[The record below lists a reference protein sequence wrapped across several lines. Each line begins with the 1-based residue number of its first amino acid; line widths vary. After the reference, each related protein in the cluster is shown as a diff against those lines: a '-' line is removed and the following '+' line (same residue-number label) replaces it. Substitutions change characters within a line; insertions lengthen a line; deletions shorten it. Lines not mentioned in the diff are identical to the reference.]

1 MLSERQRHPNLASC
15 VLGLV
20 LRRLSADWQGHWG
33 PPVLMVESFVDE
45 SADRGTC
52 YRAGGFQAVGVTA
65 GFPRARRDFYAAPG
79 QPKQLYLRQLQAGVC
94 RRLRQAR
101 WSQAWTAYEAGV
113 AGPCPFRAPAL
124 EDLLAGLSV
133 LPDARSG
140 HGLGH
145 RQRLVLATAAVCTLN
160 GCLRLSQHP
169 PEVRAT
175 PAPGLGVSAQPREL
189 GGDYLFGL
197 KGHQSGI
204 LDQAQRLPA
213 QQGFPPQGQWEQ
225 GRDRLERR
233 RIARAAVR
241 PAEIGRCGCWQII
254 AVQRAAQ
261 NLNQPAAT
269 ASQEVGY
276 YASSLAWDERAEAAV
291 RAAIRGHWSGRENGT
306 PYRRDVMFAEAD
318 CRTASRPGAAALA
331 SLRKLAIGLYEL
343 QQEGQRTKADSLRSW
358 CQPQT
363 FTMDWP
369 LLNA

>member
-1 MLSERQRHPNLASC
+1 MDGPWVALLIFRAPAWQLKARERWIGWSPRQRVRRLGLVVNDSRSLMLSERQRHPNLASR

-65 GFPRARRDFYAAPG
+65 GFPRVRRDFYAAPG
-79 QPKQLYLRQLQAGVC
+79 QPKQLYLRQLQAGAC

-213 QQGFPPQGQWEQ
+213 QQGFPLRVSGS
-225 GRDRLERR
+225 
-233 RIARAAVR
+233 RAATGWSVGASPGR
-241 PAEIGRCGCWQII
+241 PS
-254 AVQRAAQ
+254 V
-261 NLNQPAAT
+261 
-269 ASQEVGY
+269 
-276 YASSLAWDERAEAAV
+276 
-291 RAAIRGHWSGRENGT
+291 
-306 PYRRDVMFAEAD
+306 
-318 CRTASRPGAAALA
+318 
-331 SLRKLAIGLYEL
+331 LRKSAGAVA
-343 QQEGQRTKADSLRSW
+343 GKSS
-358 CQPQT
+358 PS
-363 FTMDWP
+363 
-369 LLNA
+369 NALPKT